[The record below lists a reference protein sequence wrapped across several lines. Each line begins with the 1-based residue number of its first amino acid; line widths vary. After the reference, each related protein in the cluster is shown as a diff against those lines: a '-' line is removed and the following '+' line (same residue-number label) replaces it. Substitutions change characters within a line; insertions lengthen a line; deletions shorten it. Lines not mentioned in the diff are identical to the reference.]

1 MILKGK
7 QTIDTHGTYRAAVLQ
22 VGSYAGL
29 VKERFERCLDLYL
42 CPRAFKRR
50 LNIDP
55 ESLVPR
61 LPRPRELK
69 PFPNALSVEYVGHA
83 SRVRCI
89 ACSPDGQWL
98 ASGDDD
104 GVLILWE
111 VRRDY
116 VTGWGGV
123 NPFRA

>member
-1 MILKGK
+1 MRL
-7 QTIDTHGTYRAAVLQ
+7 LQ
-22 VGSYAGL
+22 VGAYAGL

-69 PFPNALSVEYVGHA
+69 PFPNALCVEYVGHA
-83 SRVRCI
+83 ARVRCM
-89 ACSPDGQWL
+89 ACSGDGQWL
-98 ASGDDD
+98 ATGDDD

-111 VRRDY
+111 VG
-116 VTGWGGV
+116 VGVEGMGEGMEGEGGE
-123 NPFRA
+123 

>member
-1 MILKGK
+1 M
-7 QTIDTHGTYRAAVLQ
+7 
-22 VGSYAGL
+22 GSYAGL

-111 VRRDY
+111 VRKDH
-116 VTGWGGV
+116 VTGRGGLRV
-123 NPFRA
+123 VPDM

>member
-1 MILKGK
+1 M
-7 QTIDTHGTYRAAVLQ
+7 
-22 VGSYAGL
+22 
-29 VKERFERCLDLYL
+29 
-42 CPRAFKRR
+42 
-50 LNIDP
+50 
-55 ESLVPR
+55 PR

-116 VTGWGGV
+116 VTSREGLTLLEPHFSIYIDFIIKYIEFQRVKSLPGDMI
-123 NPFRA
+123 RT

>member
-1 MILKGK
+1 MIRSALCIGLCSARVSP
-7 QTIDTHGTYRAAVLQ
+7 YLQ
-22 VGSYAGL
+22 VGAYAGL

-69 PFPNALSVEYVGHA
+69 PFPNMLCIEYAAHGAKVRVVTC
-83 SRVRCI
+83 SR
-89 ACSPDGQWL
+89 DGQWM
-98 ASGDDD
+98 ASGDDN
-104 GVLILWE
+104 GIVIVWE
-111 VRRDY
+111 VSD
-116 VTGWGGV
+116 
-123 NPFRA
+123 FMC

>member
-1 MILKGK
+1 MHH
-7 QTIDTHGTYRAAVLQ
+7 DFAQ
-22 VGSYAGL
+22 VGAYAGL

-69 PFPNALSVEYVGHA
+69 PFPNALCVEYSGHLA
-83 SRVRCI
+83 SVRCI
-89 ACSPDGQWL
+89 ACSEDGQWL
-98 ASGDDD
+98 ATGDED

-111 VRRDY
+111 VWRDGL
-116 VTGWGGV
+116 VGWVWLVGRL
-123 NPFRA
+123 FYLL